1 LKSFLTWQITLCIAF
16 CKKEE
21 DKEADLNMMPVFPNA
36 IQRATKINGRR
47 ETRR

>member
-1 LKSFLTWQITLCIAF
+1 LCNAV

-21 DKEADLNMMPVFPNA
+21 DKKVDPNMMPIFPNA